1 MNDSLAGNVKSSAAP
16 TLVVLAA
23 GVGSRFGGLKQME
36 PVGPDGEAV
45 LDYSVFDARRAGF
58 GKVVFVIRRDIEGV
72 FREVLGSRL
81 EGQVDVSYAFQS
93 LDFVPAGY
101 TVPAGRQKPWGTG
114 QAVLTVADQVK
125 GPFAVINADD
135 FYGADSYRVL
145 ADFLRTPP
153 SKTPAEHYAMVGFQL
168 ARTLSEHG
176 SVARGVSTTDAGG
189 FLTSVEELT
198 HIERGPEGLRNVAPD
213 GTIRPLTGEET
224 VSMNFWGFMPSIFG
238 QLEPLFRGFL
248 ETNARH
254 ITDPEQLKKE
264 FYIPVAVNELVRAS
278 QARVK
283 VLPTT
288 SSWFGVTYREDRAVV
303 VDSIRALIRTGAYP
317 EHLWH

>member
-1 MNDSLAGNVKSSAAP
+1 MTDSFAGNVTAPVAP

-58 GKVVFVIRRDIEGV
+58 GKVVFVIRRDIEEV
-72 FREVLGSRL
+72 FREVLGRRL
-81 EGQVDVSYAFQS
+81 EGQVEVSYAFQA
-93 LDFVPAGY
+93 LDFLPAGY
-101 TVPAGRQKPWGTG
+101 AVPTGRAKPWGTG
-114 QAVLTVADQVK
+114 QAVLSVAAQVK

-135 FYGADSYRVL
+135 FYGMDSYRVL

-153 SKTPAEHYAMVGFQL
+153 ALAPSEHYAMVGFQL
-168 ARTLSEHG
+168 DRTLSDHG
-176 SVARGVSTTDAGG
+176 YVARGVSTTNAGG

-213 GTIRPLTGEET
+213 GTIRSLSGKET

-238 QLEPLFRGFL
+238 QLEPLFRRFL
-248 ETNARH
+248 DTSAGL
-254 ITDPEQLKKE
+254 PKSE
-264 FYIPVAVNELVRAS
+264 FYIPVAVNELVCAG

-303 VDSIRALIRTGAYP
+303 VESIRALIRSGAYP
-317 EHLWH
+317 EHLWR